1 MSTETQTGTNVGATA
16 TPSLVADDF
25 DENAYVAMSASDRR
39 AYLGDDAG
47 EASEAPAKV
56 ESTAKAVT
64 ETKTATGDD
73 DAADGEITISTDGKV
88 GRNDKTGRF
97 VPYEVYGKTRG
108 RAKDAETALQKE
120 REERALEKGRYTE
133 LSNLLGL
140 MEKTGAIEPK
150 AAAKAEAAKA
160 INPKEDVIGAV
171 EAMLSEI
178 EGMKKN
184 GKEREEA
191 DGKARER
198 RDLNN
203 FFESD
208 VAKFRTT
215 NPDFEDAL
223 THLIKVK
230 HAELEAH
237 GIADKGTRDQMLL
250 QATEDL
256 ISNAKA
262 GGNSAAER
270 IYAMATKA
278 FGYTK
283 KDATQQVAN
292 ATSDAEKKIAA
303 VKSGMAASP
312 SLSGAGGAAPENLD
326 LAKMSEDEYS
336 NLMARLSPAQRRK
349 LLGSD

>member
-1 MSTETQTGTNVGATA
+1 MSTETQTAANTGAAA
-16 TPSLVADDF
+16 TPSPVADDF
-25 DENAYVAMSASDRR
+25 DESAYDAMSASDRR
-39 AYLGDDAG
+39 AYLGADGGETKDTSDTAAKPEAVANPVSDA
-47 EASEAPAKV
+47 
-56 ESTAKAVT
+56 
-64 ETKTATGDD
+64 KTATGDD

-88 GRNDKTGRF
+88 GRSDKTGRF

-150 AAAKAEAAKA
+150 TAAKQETAKA
-160 INPKEDVIGAV
+160 INPKDDVIGAV

-178 EGMKKN
+178 EGIKKT

-198 RDLNN
+198 RNLND

-230 HAELEAH
+230 HIELEAH
-237 GIADKGTRDQMLL
+237 GIADKGTRDRMLL

-256 ISNAKA
+256 ISNAKS

-270 IYAMATKA
+270 IYAMTKSE
-278 FGYTK
+278 T
-283 KDATQQVAN
+283 DT
-292 ATSDAEKKIAA
+292 
-303 VKSGMAASP
+303 AS
-312 SLSGAGGAAPENLD
+312 
-326 LAKMSEDEYS
+326 
-336 NLMARLSPAQRRK
+336 
-349 LLGSD
+349 